1 MDTGQVPRKRILVV
15 EDEPLI
21 AMDLE
26 RVVANSDC
34 DVLGVASSVDE
45 GMRTLDDDDIDG
57 AIIDV
62 YVAGEMVFPLADALD
77 ARHVP
82 YIILSGHDRRVLP
95 DRYNR
100 HPFMAK
106 PYDET
111 KLLLLIQRTFM
122 EA

>member
-1 MDTGQVPRKRILVV
+1 MNTHDEDRKRILVV

-26 RVVANSDC
+26 RVVAISDC
-34 DVLGVASSVDE
+34 DVMGPACTIDE
-45 GMRTLDDDDIDG
+45 GMQSLRHDHIDG

-62 YVAGEMVFPLADALD
+62 HVAGQMVFPLADALD
-77 ARHVP
+77 AQHVP

-95 DRYNR
+95 VRYSQR
-100 HPFMAK
+100 PFMAK

-111 KLLLLIQRTFM
+111 KLVMLIQKTFNGD
-122 EA
+122 

>member
-1 MDTGQVPRKRILVV
+1 MNVHAESRKRILVV

-34 DVLGVASSVDE
+34 DVMGPACTVGEA
-45 GMRTLDDDDIDG
+45 MQTLDDNGIDG

-62 YVAGEMVFPLADALD
+62 HVSGEMVYPLADALD
-77 ARHVP
+77 RRHVP

-95 DRYNR
+95 DRYNS

-106 PYDET
+106 PYDEK
-111 KLLLLIQRTFM
+111 KLQRLIQKTF
-122 EA
+122 AT